1 MHCCVALQE
10 GDPYPEWP
18 DDVEV
23 PQSQSEVQF
32 RLGAAE
38 TIKARGNELFKQV
51 QKGYV
56 LQQMTAMRGPYRCH
70 PVTVAQL
77 ASKRHMCNTILRT
90 RSPENGVPQ
99 KDPEDELALVQGQHA
114 EAVRKYNKV
123 RAFQVGVICK
133 LFWKQRRCSTS

>member
-10 GDPYPEWP
+10 GAPYPEWP

-51 QKGYV
+51 QKDYG
-56 LQQMTAMRGPYRCH
+56 LQQMSAMTGP
-70 PVTVAQL
+70 
-77 ASKRHMCNTILRT
+77 N
-90 RSPENGVPQ
+90 RS
-99 KDPEDELALVQGQHA
+99 H
-114 EAVRKYNKV
+114 
-123 RAFQVGVICK
+123 
-133 LFWKQRRCSTS
+133 